1 MPSRICAEHGA
12 PGLCAQRSYTP
23 LNHYKVGYRQNY
35 DSGQNVRWAH
45 RLKVCVLARQMLT
58 HAMEAEQLKQLSIDC
73 TLQF

>member
-1 MPSRICAEHGA
+1 VPSRICAEHGP

-23 LNHYKVGYRQNY
+23 LNHYKVDTAKII

-45 RLKVCVLARQMLT
+45 RLKVCVPARQMLT
-58 HAMEAEQLKQLSIDC
+58 RAAEAEQPKRFEVDC